1 MPRYT
6 SISDLQP
13 KLVDA
18 QIALGASTVPTAA
31 QAEAILEQVE
41 AEIHAHL
48 QNRYAIPLADAE
60 SILFVRGL
68 ALSLAAERIYAL
80 AYPQAQFNPFAPE
93 ARAARD
99 LLKHIMRGEA
109 QLPAQSAPIGG
120 AFADFGEPDNP
131 KHKVGESL

>member
-6 SISDLQP
+6 TISDLQP

-18 QIALGASTVPTAA
+18 KITLGASTIPTAA

-48 QNRYAIPLADAE
+48 QNRYVIPLTDPEA
-60 SILFVRGL
+60 ILFVCGL

-80 AYPQAQFNPFAPE
+80 AYPQAQYNPFAPE

-109 QLPAQSAPIGG
+109 QLPTRAAPIGG
-120 AFADFGEPDNP
+120 AYADFGDPSNP